1 MYGEVLPVEA
11 TAATVMSFP
20 RDYNIKNLDYI
31 YVSTTKV
38 TYRERLFK
46 CTNIVILL
54 TLLQYQLI
62 SIYIFNGSIKVL
74 DSHYNLNLIIN
85 INNYIFTY
93 NISYLLEMIFL
104 YYWANKLKVCF
115 KYRDKVSFKIQ
126 DH

>member
-46 CTNIVILL
+46 CTNIVILQFCYN
-54 TLLQYQLI
+54 TNLLV
-62 SIYIFNGSIKVL
+62 YIFLMVVL
-74 DSHYNLNLIIN
+74 RFSTAII
-85 INNYIFTY
+85 I
-93 NISYLLEMIFL
+93 
-104 YYWANKLKVCF
+104 
-115 KYRDKVSFKIQ
+115 
-126 DH
+126 